1 LNSAAIYVVL
11 TVQFSRR
18 EWNNVESAFVESVL
32 VQEAWRK
39 QNEFLPYLYVYYF
52 ILSATMIKFLLLDF
66 LG

>member
-1 LNSAAIYVVL
+1 MNSAAIYVVL